1 MFEKLFKHEVMN
13 VNTTS
18 NVSTPE
24 SWLINLMNCETNSG
38 VKITP
43 NLALNLS
50 SVYKCLS
57 IRSGTISKMPIQT
70 FMRTS
75 KGKKRVDNSVSYL
88 LEIRPNRLTTPS
100 QFKKMIS
107 IDIDIWGNAYSLIID
122 KRKALKRLEPWR
134 TTVNIMS
141 DGSLR
146 YKYQD
151 PITLKLQTYTDEEVM
166 HFKDFGTDGI
176 MGKSKI
182 QLARE
187 TLGNAKASNKLLS
200 KYYKNGTLAKGI
212 LTHPGTLDKTAKDNI
227 KSAWREANSG
237 ISNAYDI
244 PVVDSGLKYE
254 DISMSFEDA
263 QFLNLNKFSV
273 EEIARFFNVPPYMLG
288 IMDGAKFNNVQSQSM
303 DFVTNTI
310 QPLITDIEEEINYKL
325 FYTLEKQKGYY
336 TKFNMAVAMRAD
348 DISRANFYEKMLNNG
363 LYSINKCLMKEDEEG
378 IGDHGDKHYRSLNY
392 VDVEMMNEYQ
402 LNRSNIR
409 RDRENV

>member
-38 VKITP
+38 IKITP

-75 KGKKRVDNSVSYL
+75 KGKKRVDNGVSYL
-88 LEIRPNRLTTPS
+88 LETRPNRLTTPS

-107 IDIDIWGNAYSLIID
+107 IDIDLWGNAYSLIID

-378 IGDHGDKHYRSLNY
+378 IGDYGDKHYRSLNY

-402 LNRSNIR
+402 LNKSNMKGDGKNI
-409 RDRENV
+409 

>member
-1 MFEKLFKHEVMN
+1 MN